1 MYEHQDDK
9 MIEALN
15 LCKNYGNNIGIENLN
30 FKVEKGEI
38 VGLLGVNGAGKT
50 TTLNILAGFN
60 PPDDGVVSI
69 NGTDISLN
77 PLEAKKNIGY
87 LPEIPPL
94 YPELSVTSYLE
105 FVYKIKNG
113 KKEKIQDSLK
123 DIMGLVNIDHV
134 KNRIIKNL
142 SKGYKQ
148 RIGIAQALISKPDII
163 ILDEP
168 TVGLDPRQ
176 IIEVRN
182 LIKSLS
188 KNHTVIISSHIL
200 AEVNQICDKVIILN
214 KGKIVA
220 IDSPENLSKNSSA
233 FDRFFVRIKGNKD
246 EVIKR
251 IGSINGIKNIKLNN
265 ENEFLGT
272 FSYTIDCDKNIDVI
286 EPLFY
291 LMAENK
297 FVIYELK
304 SMNYDLE
311 EIFIQLTNE
320 AF

>member
-1 MYEHQDDK
+1 
-9 MIEALN
+9 MIEVLN
-15 LCKNYGNNIGIENLN
+15 LCKNYGNNRGVENLN

-50 TTLNILAGFN
+50 TTMNILAGFN
-60 PPDDGVVSI
+60 PPDDGKVSI
-69 NGTDISLN
+69 NGIDISLN

-87 LPEIPPL
+87 LPEMPPL
-94 YPELSVTSYLE
+94 YPEFSVKSYLE

-113 KKEKIQDSLK
+113 KKEKINDSIK
-123 DIMGLVNIDHV
+123 DIMELVNIDQV
-134 KNRIIKNL
+134 KDRVIKNL

-168 TVGLDPRQ
+168 TVGLDPKQ
-176 IIEVRN
+176 IIEIRN
-182 LIKSLS
+182 LIKSLG
-188 KNHTVIISSHIL
+188 KNHTVILSSHIL

-214 KGKIVA
+214 KGKIIA
-220 IDSPENLSKNSSA
+220 IDTPENLSKNSSA
-233 FDRFFVRIKGNKD
+233 FDRFIVRIKGNKN
-246 EVIKR
+246 EVLKK
-251 IGSINGIKNIKLNN
+251 IGLVNGIKNIKINN
-265 ENEFLGT
+265 DEDFFGSY
-272 FSYTIDCDKNIDVI
+272 FYTIECDKDKDVI

-304 SMNYDLE
+304 SLNYDLE
-311 EIFIQLTNE
+311 EIFLQLTNE
-320 AF
+320 DF